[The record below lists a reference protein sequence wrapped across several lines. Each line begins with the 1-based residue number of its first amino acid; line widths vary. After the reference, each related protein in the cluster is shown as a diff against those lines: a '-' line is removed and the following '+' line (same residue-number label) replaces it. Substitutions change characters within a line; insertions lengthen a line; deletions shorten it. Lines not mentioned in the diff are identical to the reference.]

1 LEVCNLTENVVES
14 SEHRWCVDEF
24 AGVELTDAR
33 LNVRCGELARQLA
46 EHPSLSLNQACEDWA
61 SAKAAYRFFDNDD
74 VTPGRILAPHQQ
86 RTVERMALHPR
97 VLAIQ
102 DSTSLNYTRHPKT
115 EGLGPIGKKS
125 LKQRGLML
133 HSTLAVLPDGLPLG
147 LLTQAVLSRP
157 DNEPSHRPEECRLQ
171 PIEEKESY
179 RWLQAFE
186 QILTLAPVGVDVITV
201 CDREADIYE
210 MFAFAQEK
218 KATLLVRASSDRAL
232 LDVETRNLWP
242 KVTGQPVVGYLMVKI
257 TGNDTRPTRE
267 TTVSVRFVSV
277 TLRPPWRPNGLK
289 LPPVALNAISVR
301 EEDPPTDVEEPI
313 EWMLLTNTPV
323 TSFEEAQQ
331 VIGWYCCRWQ
341 IEVFHKILKS
351 GCRVEDCR
359 LQTADRLHNFVTLA
373 SIVAWRLHWTT
384 YINRC
389 QPDLPCTAV
398 LADIEWEA
406 LYMRI
411 HKSKR
416 LPDEIP
422 TVHQAVRWIAQLGG
436 FLGRKSDGEPGVT
449 AIWRGWQRLQDVAA
463 TWEIVKEQTQH
474 VGNR

>member
-1 LEVCNLTENVVES
+1 LTENVVES
-14 SEHRWCVDEF
+14 SEYQWCVDEF
-24 AGVELTDAR
+24 ADVELADSR
-33 LNVRCGELARQLA
+33 LNARCVELARQLA
-46 EHPSLSLNQACEDWA
+46 EHPGLLLNQACEDWA
-61 SAKAAYRFFDNDD
+61 GAKAAYRFFDNDD
-74 VTPGRILAPHQQ
+74 VTPERILAPHQQ
-86 RTVERMALHPR
+86 RTVERIALHPR

-186 QILTLAPVGVDVITV
+186 QTLALAPAGVEVITV

-218 KATLLVRASSDRAL
+218 RAALLVRASSDRAL
-232 LDVETRNLWP
+232 LDVEVRKLWP
-242 KVTGQPVVGYLMVKI
+242 KVTGQPVVGYLTVKI

-277 TLRPPWRPNGLK
+277 TLKPPWRPNGLK
-289 LPPVALNAISVR
+289 LLPVALNAIFVR
-301 EEDPPTDVEEPI
+301 EEDPPADVEEPI

-351 GCRVEDCR
+351 GCRAEDCR
-359 LQTADRLHNFVTLA
+359 LQTADRLHNFVTLT
-373 SIVAWRLHWTT
+373 SVVAWRLHWIT

-422 TVHQAVRWIAQLGG
+422 TVRQAVRWIAQLGG

-449 AIWRGWQRLQDVAA
+449 TIWRGWQRLQDIAA

>member
-1 LEVCNLTENVVES
+1 VVLTESLSVP
-14 SEHRWCVDEF
+14 SEYQWCLDEF
-24 AGVELTDAR
+24 ADVDLQDAR
-33 LNVRCGELARQLA
+33 LNARCSELAIQLA
-46 EHPSLSLNQACEDWA
+46 MHPSLPLNQACEDWA
-61 SAKAAYRFFDNDD
+61 AAKAAYRFFDNED
-74 VTPGRILAPHQQ
+74 VTPQGIQGPHQQ
-86 RTVERMALHPR
+86 QTVARMTSHPR

-102 DSTSLNYTRHPKT
+102 DTTCLNYTHHPGT

-125 LKQRGLML
+125 LKQRGFTL

-147 LLTQAVLSRP
+147 LLTQAILTRS

-179 RWLQAFE
+179 RWLQALE
-186 QILTLAPVGVDVITV
+186 QTLALAPTGVEVITV

-210 MFAFAQEK
+210 MFAFAHK
-218 KATLLVRASSDRAL
+218 NNAPLLVRASSDRAL
-232 LDVETRNLWP
+232 LDVEARKLWP
-242 KVTGQPVVGYLMVKI
+242 KVTGHPVVGYLTVKV
-257 TGNDTRPTRE
+257 TGNDTRPARQ

-277 TLRPPWRPNGLK
+277 TLKPPWRPNGLK
-289 LPPVALNAISVR
+289 LPAVSLNAIFVR
-301 EEDPPTDVEEPI
+301 EEDPPADVEEPI
-313 EWMLLTNTPV
+313 EWMLLTNTTV

-341 IEVFHKILKS
+341 IEVFHKVLKS

-359 LQTADRLHNFVTLA
+359 LQTADRLHNFVALM
-373 SIVAWRLHWTT
+373 SVVAWRLHWTT

-389 QPDLPCTAV
+389 RPDLPCTAV

-416 LPDEIP
+416 LPDDIP
-422 TVHQAVRWIAQLGG
+422 TVRQAVRWIAQLGG
-436 FLGRKSDGEPGVT
+436 FLGRKADGEPGVT
-449 AIWRGWQRLQDVAA
+449 AIWRGWQRLQDMAA
-463 TWEIVKEQTQH
+463 TWEIVKEQAQFM
-474 VGNR
+474 GNR